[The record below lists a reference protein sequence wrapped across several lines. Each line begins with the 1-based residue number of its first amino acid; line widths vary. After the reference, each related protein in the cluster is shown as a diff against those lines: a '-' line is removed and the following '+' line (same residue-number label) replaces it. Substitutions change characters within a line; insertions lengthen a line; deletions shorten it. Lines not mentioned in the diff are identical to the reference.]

1 MQHGTAHGPA
11 ASSRASSSAFT
22 VVTGGSTARL
32 GAPVT
37 GGTLP
42 SAPAWESALDAVL
55 RGDGLRLV
63 AQPIVDIAHTR
74 VGGYE
79 LLARFDGPPDATPDV
94 WFAQARLRD
103 LDGPLTVRV
112 FQELHRLRTTLPE
125 GTFCTVN
132 VEPHLLARAD
142 VRDALLGGG
151 RLDGV
156 VVELTE
162 HVEGGDQAV
171 LREALDSIREAGGL
185 VAMDDAGQGHS
196 GLARMIEVRPDLI
209 KLDRALVA
217 GIDRDPVQKAVVELV
232 GDLAGRLDAW
242 ILAEG
247 VETEGELDELIRM
260 GVPLVQG
267 WAVGRPAPG
276 WPDLADGPRQF
287 ILGAR
292 SRLSFGDN
300 VLSLTR
306 PAVVH
311 PHDAPAGA
319 RATGYVRTDVE
330 GRAALVV
337 VTDPAGRVHEVPAML
352 VAPSSAPADV
362 LRRAMTRPAPWRHAP
377 LVCTDV
383 HGVVIGLLEV
393 HDLVEHLLTG
403 PRG

>member
-1 MQHGTAHGPA
+1 MKHGTGHGLTGA
-11 ASSRASSSAFT
+11 TAFS
-22 VVTGGSTARL
+22 VVTGGT
-32 GAPVT
+32 T
-37 GGTLP
+37 G
-42 SAPAWESALDAVL
+42 SAPARATATAPAGALPTARGWESALDAVL

-63 AQPIVDIAHTR
+63 AQPIIDIAHNR

-79 LLARFDGPPDATPDV
+79 LLARFDGPPNATPDV

-112 FQELHRLRTTLPE
+112 FEELHRLRAGLPV

-151 RLDGV
+151 RLDGI

-171 LREALDSIREAGGL
+171 LREALDAVREIGGL

-217 GIDRDPVQKAVVELV
+217 GIDLDPVQKAVVELV

-247 VETEGELDELIRM
+247 VETDGELAELIRM

-276 WPDLADGPRQF
+276 WPDLADGPRAF
-287 ILGAR
+287 IANAQAR
-292 SRLSFGDN
+292 LQFGDN

-311 PHDAPAGA
+311 PHDAPRGA
-319 RATGYVRTDVE
+319 QRPGSVRMDSE
-330 GRAALVV
+330 GRAAVVV
-337 VTDPAGRVHEVPAML
+337 VTDPAGRVHEVPAMV

-362 LRRAMTRPAPWRHAP
+362 LRRAMTRPAEWRHAP

-383 HGVVIGLLEV
+383 HGVVVGLLEV
-393 HDLVEHLLTG
+393 HDLVEHLLTDT
-403 PRG
+403 RG